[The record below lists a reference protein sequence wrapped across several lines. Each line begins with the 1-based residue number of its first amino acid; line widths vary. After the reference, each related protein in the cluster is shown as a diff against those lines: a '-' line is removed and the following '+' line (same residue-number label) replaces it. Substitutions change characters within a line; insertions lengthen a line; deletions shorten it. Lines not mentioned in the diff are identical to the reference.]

1 MNPTSRSHLLS
12 LFSTLKSFD
21 RREFTFGELKT
32 SYQPSTI
39 NKYLT
44 TYLEGYCKRISSNR
58 WICEGINDLTNEQ
71 FLILMSQKNI
81 NHLTYDVSSRLIFRS
96 KEAFLSSLIIY
107 NNPLQPYRLESFLIL
122 LLNAWELLL
131 KYEIVQIEGEE
142 LIYSN
147 KDEKKTITITKCINK
162 RLKENDP
169 IRDNLEFAVSIRN
182 EASHFVIPETL
193 PVLSRLLY
201 STVHNYMERYRSLI
215 NELPLAPSTS
225 MINMIIDENPLDQQ
239 MIIKNYG
246 KKTATQIFSMIDRID
261 NKAKEVNSEKFFIS
275 FDYKIALIKKE
286 KKADINLTIGIDGKN
301 VGAIE
306 TTVSI
311 DKKYPYKS
319 KGLID
324 YLNSNITPN
333 IVNQYH
339 LNAVNHVYDIKQ
351 DDTYYYLNENVSRY
365 SQKFA
370 DWFIQEYL
378 KEKDWIS
385 GVLEEYKKTRNK
397 KSKLSKK
404 MHGHKFSQASKK
416 LPPN

>member
-1 MNPTSRSHLLS
+1 MNPTSQHNLLS
-12 LFSTLKSFD
+12 LFSTLKSFE
-21 RREFTFGELKT
+21 RREFTFEELKT
-32 SYQPSTI
+32 SYRPNTI

-58 WICEGINDLTNEQ
+58 WICEGISNLSNEQ

-81 NHLTYDVSSRLIFRS
+81 NHLRTNVASRLILRS

-131 KYEIVQIEGEE
+131 KYEIVQIDGEK
-142 LIYSN
+142 LIYSD
-147 KDEKKTITITKCINK
+147 KDKKKTITITKCINK
-162 RLKENDP
+162 RIKENDP
-169 IRDNLEFAVSIRN
+169 IRTNLEFSVFIRN
-182 EASHFVIPETL
+182 GASHFVIPETL
-193 PVLSRLLY
+193 PALSRLLY
-201 STVHNYMERYRSLI
+201 PTVHNYIERYHSLM
-215 NELPLAPSTS
+215 NESPLAPNTS
-225 MINMIIDENPLDQQ
+225 MINMIIDENPWDQQ

-246 KKTATQIFSMIDRID
+246 KKTATQIFNMLDMIN
-261 NKAKEVNSEKFFIS
+261 NKAKEINSDKFFIS
-275 FDYKIALIKKE
+275 FDYRVALAKKG
-286 KKADINLTIGIDGKN
+286 KKADINLTVGTDGKN

-319 KGLID
+319 KELIE
-324 YLNSNITPN
+324 YLNGNITPS

-339 LNAVNHVYDIKQ
+339 LNAVNYVFDIKHE
-351 DDTYYYLNENVSRY
+351 DTYYYLNENVSRY

-378 KEKDWIS
+378 KEEDWII
-385 GVLEEYKKTRNK
+385 GVLKEYKNTRNK
-397 KSKLSKK
+397 KSNLSKK
-404 MHGHKFSQASKK
+404 MQGHQFSGIKEITS
-416 LPPN
+416 